1 MPKVATACGRQQKV
15 PSAGA
20 FTPKTVFPLRTSPHL
35 RARGTF
41 MRAND
46 RPGSVRSGS
55 CGRIEGRKH
64 TMLKSAL
71 LVTAGIAIGFGVNA
85 VLAQSNAPY
94 YNVAAINVIDKD
106 GYEASGV
113 DKVREAIKANGGA
126 IIAGGY
132 NKAVAIDSDTQP
144 ANRLLIVRYPSK
156 DASDKANE
164 VTKGWAE
171 KVKGKYTDRFR
182 IFGVEGVESK

>member
-1 MPKVATACGRQQKV
+1 LWPAAKSAIGRRIHSKNCFSIANFFAPACALHV
-15 PSAGA
+15 Y
-20 FTPKTVFPLRTSPHL
+20 
-35 RARGTF
+35 ARE
-41 MRAND
+41 R
-46 RPGSVRSGS
+46 RPGNVRSGP
-55 CGRIEGRKH
+55 CGRIKGRKH

-71 LVTAGIAIGFGVNA
+71 LVTAGIAIGFGANA

-94 YNVAAINVIDKD
+94 YNVAAINVTDKD

-182 IFGVEGVESK
+182 IFGVAGVESK